1 MRPNWVPEKLP
12 RNWPFTAVARGWVRW
27 YKGKSRY
34 VCGKDTPL
42 AEVEDRWIAVK
53 QAIDRAAPRAARLAP
68 LALFAVAY
76 LAVLAV
82 LFAPEGYFLAAA
94 GGDPL
99 PVAEQD

>member
-1 MRPNWVPEKLP
+1 MPKTLP
-12 RNWPFTAVARGWVRW
+12 IARTTLSGT
-27 YKGKSRY
+27 
-34 VCGKDTPL
+34 DLP
-42 AEVEDRWIAVK
+42 
-53 QAIDRAAPRAARLAP
+53 APGAARLAP